1 MQFLTD
7 LIHGLSAAIRMFAD
21 QFGGPGLAVVAALDS
36 SLLSLPEVN
45 DALVVVLA
53 LQQPDHW
60 WYYPLFT
67 IAGSVTGCYA
77 LYRLGRAGGEA
88 LLRRRF
94 GTRRLERGLAVFGRF
109 GPLALIVPSLL
120 PPPVPF
126 KIFVLLAGA
135 SGVRT
140 RDFLLSVAIGRGT
153 RYMGQAFLAHRYGPE
168 ARDLI
173 AAHLPGVA
181 ILAGL
186 VLAGAIA
193 AMVVWPRAR
202 PGVEC
207 GLEARD
213 A

>member
-1 MQFLTD
+1 MSILTD
-7 LIHGLSAAIRMFAD
+7 VFHALSGFVRTFAD

-45 DALVVVLA
+45 DALVIMLA

-67 IAGSVTGCYA
+67 TAGSLAGCYA
-77 LYRLGRAGGEA
+77 LYRVGRAGGDA
-88 LLRRRF
+88 MVRRRF
-94 GTRRLERGLAVFGRF
+94 EAGRVERALGAYRRF
-109 GPLALIVPSLL
+109 GPFALIVPSLL

-140 RDFLLSVAIGRGT
+140 RTFLLSVAAGRGA
-153 RYMGQAFLAHRYGPE
+153 RYLGQAFLAYRYGPQ
-168 ARDLI
+168 ARSII
-173 AAHLPGVA
+173 AAHLPAAAAVA
-181 ILAGL
+181 ALVVAGL
-186 VLAGAIA
+186 GLGALL
-193 AMVVWPRAR
+193 WQRAR
-202 PGVEC
+202 ADVEC